1 MLNSLWP
8 VLPALI
14 PLDPRRVTAEVCSLL
29 CMALSAAPGALQ
41 PVLSDI
47 VSFMQEAA
55 GHNLVACTELLAVL
69 VERETEALGDNMPRL
84 LEGAFSLALAV
95 IEEVRGKGCHNDVR
109 LQRGDFGHTF
119 QNKMWNHT
127 SCSNLP
133 SNTHFNIRIRAL
145 TWTSSWRF
153 SMPRSDAPYSAWMP
167 CSRRHL
173 QAMFST

>member
-14 PLDPRRVTAEVCSLL
+14 PLDPRRITAEVCGLL
-29 CMALSAAPGALQ
+29 CKALSAAPGALQ

-84 LEGAFSLALAV
+84 LEGAFSLALSV
-95 IEEVRGKGCHNDVR
+95 IEEVRGMGCFNDIHLHCGDVG
-109 LQRGDFGHTF
+109 RGH
-119 QNKMWNHT
+119 QNVESHFLL
-127 SCSNLP
+127 NLP
-133 SNTHFNIRIRAL
+133 SISHPEFK
-145 TWTSSWRF
+145 
-153 SMPRSDAPYSAWMP
+153 RSHGRYRGASQRCLPMFHILLGCHAPDGI
-167 CSRRHL
+167 CK
-173 QAMFST
+173 

>member
-14 PLDPRRVTAEVCSLL
+14 PLDPRRITAEVCGLL
-29 CMALSAAPGALQ
+29 CKALSAAPGALQ

-84 LEGAFSLALAV
+84 LEGAFSLALSV
-95 IEEVRGKGCHNDVR
+95 IEEVRGMGCFNDICGDDGRGHQNVESHPLLNLLSISHPEFKRSHGRYRGASQRR
-109 LQRGDFGHTF
+109 LSLFHILLGRH
-119 QNKMWNHT
+119 
-127 SCSNLP
+127 
-133 SNTHFNIRIRAL
+133 
-145 TWTSSWRF
+145 
-153 SMPRSDAPYSAWMP
+153 APDGICKR
-167 CSRRHL
+167 CSRRKHHCG
-173 QAMFST
+173 